1 MKIGSGGSSI
11 SFSNLNVANMVE
23 EKADVIEEKTEDA
36 VQPDSEETSNT
47 AVEPKSSGSSHS
59 LGRLNLLARSF
70 VHQEQEGDEDNYSL
84 KNLKASQANSS
95 MMAKYN
101 LIING
106 IVDYRLDRTESLMEE
121 GLSTGDAKAIARIE
135 ASKFGKQA
143 HEKVVDDVNEEHLE
157 EEAKEAKED
166 IETRTEEVVEKKQEE
181 KKTEAKEA
189 EAKDTEVKTD
199 PDNAGAKVSESNPET
214 VNPAQTVQSGVET
227 GSTESIVS
235 GSVGVEAGSSTAK
248 GVASGNADSSSTSA
262 GTSKKVD
269 VVV

>member
-1 MKIGSGGSSI
+1 MKIGSGGSSM
-11 SFSNLNVANMVE
+11 SFSNLNVANMAE
-23 EKADVIEEKTEDA
+23 EKVDVVEEKTEDA
-36 VQPDSEETSNT
+36 VQLDSEE
-47 AVEPKSSGSSHS
+47 SSKDAAEDISANSSHS

-70 VHQEQEGDEDNYSL
+70 VHQEQEDEDNYSL
-84 KNLKASQANSS
+84 RNLKASQKNDS

-106 IVDYRLDRTESLMEE
+106 IIDYRLDRTETLIEDGMAPA
-121 GLSTGDAKAIARIE
+121 DAKELAGIE
-135 ASKFGKQA
+135 ALAMGKAA

-157 EEAKEAKED
+157 EEAKDAKED

-189 EAKDTEVKTD
+189 EAKDNEAKTD
-199 PDNAGAKVSESNPET
+199 PDNADAKVSESNPET

-227 GSTESIVS
+227 GSTESIAS
-235 GSVGVEAGSSTAK
+235 GSVGVEAGASTAK
-248 GVASGNADSSSTSA
+248 GSASGNADSRSTSA

>member
-23 EKADVIEEKTEDA
+23 EKADVVEEKTEDA

-106 IVDYRLDRTESLMEE
+106 IIDYRLDRTETLIEDGMAPA
-121 GLSTGDAKAIARIE
+121 DAKELAGIE
-135 ASKFGKQA
+135 ALAMGKDA

-181 KKTEAKEA
+181 KKTEAKEV
-189 EAKDTEVKTD
+189 EAKDTEAKTD
-199 PDNAGAKVSESNPET
+199 PDNADAKVSESNPET
-214 VNPAQTVQSGVET
+214 VNPAQTVQKGVEA
-227 GSTESIVS
+227 GSTESIAS
-235 GSVGVEAGSSTAK
+235 GSVGVEAMGATAKGSASMNTAGSST
-248 GVASGNADSSSTSA
+248 GV
-262 GTSKKVD
+262 GTSKKIDMLV
-269 VVV
+269 

>member
-23 EKADVIEEKTEDA
+23 EKADVAEEKTEDG
-36 VQPDSEETSNT
+36 VQPDSEE
-47 AVEPKSSGSSHS
+47 SSKDAAEAISANSSHS

-70 VHQEQEGDEDNYSL
+70 VHQEQEDEDNYSI

-106 IVDYRLDRTESLMEE
+106 IIDYRLDRTESLMEE

-143 HEKVVDDVNEEHLE
+143 HEKLVGDVNEDHLE
-157 EEAKEAKED
+157 KEAKEIKED
-166 IETRTEEVVEKKQEE
+166 TEKRTEEVVEKKQEE

-189 EAKDTEVKTD
+189 EAKTD
-199 PDNAGAKVSESNPET
+199 PNNADAKVSESNPET
-214 VNPAQTVQSGVET
+214 VNPAQTGQSGVEA
-227 GSTESIVS
+227 GSTESIAS
-235 GSVGVEAGSSTAK
+235 GSVGVEAGASTAK
-248 GVASGNADSSSTSA
+248 GAASGNADSSSTSA
-262 GTSKKVD
+262 GTRKKVD
-269 VVV
+269 VIV